1 MVVGWGRGRRVGEG
15 GHGEGKRAGTLPGFK
30 RLLKHFS
37 VACRVL
43 LSKVSQATECAPT
56 CITLQRQDD

>member
-1 MVVGWGRGRRVGEG
+1 MGVEEGGRGEW
-15 GHGEGKRAGTLPGFK
+15 KRAGTLPGFK

-56 CITLQRQDD
+56 CITLQSQDD

>member
-1 MVVGWGRGRRVGEG
+1 MEVEEG
-15 GHGEGKRAGTLPGFK
+15 GYREGKRPGSLPGFK

-43 LSKVSQATECAPT
+43 LSKVSQATEYAST
-56 CITLQRQDD
+56 CITLQSQDD